1 MVKSYTILPGTSKRS
16 GGISTKFRVLP
27 DLRLSKKA
35 FATVANPSPTIMRS
49 TLLKTA
55 FLAGLAGSAQAQT
68 NWTGAASQDWTNAA
82 NWSAGVPGI
91 NSKATVNVATGNFVQ
106 ITTAV
111 NKSATVGGNDFWIGN
126 GAGTSGRVDIN
137 NGGSLNTNA
146 AWMFVGNGG
155 GSGIFNVNSGGSY
168 TTDNDV
174 RFGAG
179 SININGGTFTAAR
192 IVGNVGQ
199 LNVSGA
205 GSLTTTSAGTANGS
219 PDLQNLAVSSFTGSI
234 SAARS
239 ANFRNGATSDMSGG
253 SITTLGGGEIRIG
266 NSGSHTF
273 TQSGGSISTAA
284 WMVVGIGAGGNGTF
298 NMSAGSVTSG
308 AVNTGAFTTIGAGGG
323 TGVVNQSGGTWTD
336 GNKTMVGENAG
347 GTGTFNLNG
356 GTLATGRVETGAGT
370 GNLNL
375 NGGVLKALRNET
387 NFISANTTV
396 NVQSGGAKIDTNG
409 FNVTTAANLTGTG
422 SLEKQGA
429 GTLTLSGNGNSVG
442 SILVSA
448 GTLYVTG
455 ALTSSGTVSVTG
467 TGSIGSGDAGSGITG
482 NVNIADGGTL
492 DITQG
497 LLTLGSGTT
506 LSFGGF
512 DFGDIIGFDVNTAAL
527 GTHTLVLG
535 DFTLDSTNL
544 AHFGANNALE
554 LGGGRSAYFTQ
565 GSLAVVVVPEPGV
578 ALLGS
583 IGLLALLRRRRIA
596 G

>member
-1 MVKSYTILPGTSKRS
+1 MELRGKSKR
-16 GGISTKFRVLP
+16 
-27 DLRLSKKA
+27 
-35 FATVANPSPTIMRS
+35 PTIMRS

-68 NWTGAASQDWTNAA
+68 NWTGNASQDWTDAA
-82 NWSAGVPGI
+82 NWSSGVPGI
-91 NSKATVNVATGNFVQ
+91 NSRATVNVATGNFPQ
-106 ITTAV
+106 ITTAG

-126 GAGTSGRVDIN
+126 GTGTSGRLDIN

-155 GSGIFNVNSGGSY
+155 GSGTFNVNSGGSY
-168 TTDNDV
+168 SSDNDV

-179 SININGGTFTAAR
+179 TINVNGGTFTAGR
-192 IVGNVGQ
+192 IVGSTGQ
-199 LNVSGA
+199 LNVIGA
-205 GSLTTTSAGTANGS
+205 GSLTTTNAGTSNGS
-219 PDLQNLAVSSFTGSI
+219 PDLQNLAVSSFSGAI
-234 SAARS
+234 SVARS
-239 ANFRNGATSDMSGG
+239 ASFRNGATSDMSGG

-266 NSGSHTF
+266 NSGTHTF
-273 TQSGGSISTAA
+273 TQSGGSISSAA

-323 TGVVNQSGGTWTD
+323 TGTVNQSGGTWTD
-336 GNKTMVGENAG
+336 GNKTVVGENAG

-375 NGGVLKALRNET
+375 NGGVLKALRSET

-396 NVQSGGAKIDTNG
+396 NVQSGGARIDTNG
-409 FNVTTAANLTGTG
+409 FNVTAAANLTGTG
-422 SLEKQGA
+422 ALEKQGA

-442 SILVSA
+442 SVSVSA

-455 ALTSSGTVSVTG
+455 ALTSSGTISITG

-482 NVNIADGGTL
+482 SIAIAEGGTL
-492 DITQG
+492 DISQG
-497 LLTLGSGTT
+497 LLTLGSGAT

-512 DFGDIIGFDVNTAAL
+512 DFNDVVGFDVNTAAL
-527 GTHTLVLG
+527 GLHTLVLG
-535 DFTLDSTNL
+535 DFTLNTANL
-544 AHFGANNALE
+544 AHFGEGNALE
-554 LGGGRSAYFTQ
+554 LGGGRSAYFSE
-565 GSLAVVVVPEPGV
+565 GSLAVMIVPEPGV

-583 IGLLALLRRRRIA
+583 LGLLALLRRRRA
-596 G
+596 AC

>member
-1 MVKSYTILPGTSKRS
+1 
-16 GGISTKFRVLP
+16 
-27 DLRLSKKA
+27 
-35 FATVANPSPTIMRS
+35 MRS

-68 NWTGAASQDWTNAA
+68 TWTGAVSQDWANAA
-82 NWSAGVPGI
+82 NWTAGVPGI
-91 NSKATVNVATGNFVQ
+91 NSKATVNIATGNFVQ

-126 GAGTSGRVDIN
+126 GTGTSGRVDIN

-155 GSGIFNVNSGGSY
+155 GSGTFNVNAGGSY

-179 SININGGTFTAAR
+179 TINVNGGTFTAAR
-192 IVGNVGQ
+192 IVGNGGASGQ
-199 LNVSGA
+199 INVSGA

-234 SAARS
+234 SAARN

-273 TQSGGSISTAA
+273 NQSGGSISTAA

-298 NMSAGSVTSG
+298 NMSAGSVTS
-308 AVNTGAFTTIGAGGG
+308 ATVNTGAFTTIGAAGG

-336 GNKTMVGENAG
+336 TNKTMVGENAG

-409 FNVTTAANLTGTG
+409 YNVTTGANLIGSG
-422 SLEKQGA
+422 SLEKQGS

-442 SILVSA
+442 NLSVSA

-455 ALTSSGTVSVTG
+455 ALASSGTITVSG
-467 TGSIGSGDAGSGITG
+467 SGSIGSGDAGSGITG
-482 NVNIADGGTL
+482 NVTIAAGGTL
-492 DITQG
+492 DISQG
-497 LLTLGSGTT
+497 LLTFGSGTT

-512 DFGDIIGFDVNTAAL
+512 DFDDIVGFDVNTAAL

-535 DFTLDSTNL
+535 DFTLDTTNL
-544 AHFGANNALE
+544 AHFGEANALA
-554 LGGGRSAYFTQ
+554 LGGGRSAYFTE
-565 GSLAVVVVPEPGV
+565 GSLAVTIIPEPSST
-578 ALLGS
+578 LLAG
-583 IGLLALLRRRRIA
+583 IGALALLRRRRRS
-596 G
+596 

>member
-1 MVKSYTILPGTSKRS
+1 
-16 GGISTKFRVLP
+16 
-27 DLRLSKKA
+27 
-35 FATVANPSPTIMRS
+35 MRS

-68 NWTGAASQDWTNAA
+68 TWTGTVSQDWANAA
-82 NWSAGVPGI
+82 NWTAGVPGI
-91 NSKATVNVATGNFVQ
+91 NSKATVNIATGNFVQ

-126 GAGTSGRVDIN
+126 GTGTSGRVDIN

-146 AWMFVGNGG
+146 SWMFVGNGG
-155 GSGIFNVNSGGSY
+155 GSGTFNVNSGGSY

-192 IVGNVGQ
+192 IVGNGGASGQ
-199 LNVSGA
+199 INVSGA

-234 SAARS
+234 SAARN
-239 ANFRNGATSDMSGG
+239 ANFRNGATSDMSAG
-253 SITTLGGGEIRIG
+253 SISTAGEIRIG
-266 NSGSHTF
+266 NSGSHSF
-273 TQSGGSISTAA
+273 TQSGGSISAGA

-298 NMSAGSVTSG
+298 NMTGGSVAAST
-308 AVNTGAFTTIGAGGG
+308 VNAGAFTTIGAGGG

-336 GNKTMVGENAG
+336 TNKTMVGENAG

-409 FNVTTAANLTGTG
+409 YNVTTGANLIGSG
-422 SLEKQGA
+422 SLEKQGS

-442 SILVSA
+442 NISVTA

-455 ALTSSGTVSVTG
+455 ALASSGTITVSG
-467 TGSIGSGDAGSGITG
+467 SGSIGSGDAGSGITG
-482 NVNIADGGTL
+482 NVTIAAGGTL
-492 DITQG
+492 DISQG
-497 LLTLGSGTT
+497 LLTFGSGTT

-512 DFGDIIGFDVNTAAL
+512 DFDDIVGFDVNTAAL

-535 DFTLDSTNL
+535 DFTLDTTNL
-544 AHFGANNALE
+544 AHFGEANALA
-554 LGGGRSAYFTQ
+554 LGGGRSAYFTE
-565 GSLAVVVVPEPGV
+565 GSLAVTIVPEPGV

-583 IGLLALLRRRRIA
+583 IGLLALLRRRRA
-596 G
+596 

>member
-1 MVKSYTILPGTSKRS
+1 
-16 GGISTKFRVLP
+16 
-27 DLRLSKKA
+27 
-35 FATVANPSPTIMRS
+35 MRS

-68 NWTGAASQDWTNAA
+68 TWTGAAGQDWSNAG
-82 NWSAGVPGI
+82 NWTAGVPGI
-91 NSKATVNVATGNFVQ
+91 NSRATINIATGNFAQ

-111 NKSATVGGNDFWIGN
+111 NKSATVGGNDLWIGN
-126 GAGTSGRVDIN
+126 GTGTSGRLEIN

-155 GSGIFNVNSGGSY
+155 GTGTFNVNAGGSY

-179 SININGGTFTAAR
+179 TINVNGGTFTAGR
-192 IVGNVGQ
+192 IVGNGGASGQ
-199 LNVSGA
+199 INVSGA
-205 GSLTTTSAGTANGS
+205 GSLTTTNASTSNGS

-234 SAARS
+234 SAARN
-239 ANFRNGATSDMSGG
+239 ANFRNGATSDMSAG
-253 SITTLGGGEIRIG
+253 SIATLGGGEIRIG
-266 NSGSHTF
+266 NGGSHTF
-273 TQSGGSISTAA
+273 NQSGGSISTAS
-284 WMVVGIGAGGNGTF
+284 WMVVGIAAGGNGTF
-298 NMSAGSVTSG
+298 NMTGGSVTSG
-308 AVNTGAFTTIGAGGG
+308 TVNTGAFTTIGAGGG
-323 TGVVNQSGGTWTD
+323 TGTVNQSGGTWTD

-356 GTLATGRVETGAGT
+356 GTLATGRVETGGGT

-409 FNVTTAANLTGTG
+409 FNVTTGANLVGTG
-422 SLEKQGA
+422 SLEKQGN

-482 NVNIADGGTL
+482 NVNIAAGGTL
-492 DITQG
+492 DISQG
-497 LLTLGSGTT
+497 LLTLAPGTT

-512 DFGDIIGFDVNTAAL
+512 DFGDIIGFDVNTAAV

-535 DFTLDSTNL
+535 DFTLDTTNL
-544 AHFGANNALE
+544 ANFGAGNALD
-554 LGGGRSAYFTQ
+554 LGGGRSAYFSE
-565 GSLAVVVVPEPGV
+565 GSLAVTIIPEPSA
-578 ALLGS
+578 ALLAG
-583 IGLLALLRRRRIA
+583 IGALAMLRRRRLR
-596 G
+596 

>member
-1 MVKSYTILPGTSKRS
+1 
-16 GGISTKFRVLP
+16 
-27 DLRLSKKA
+27 
-35 FATVANPSPTIMRS
+35 MRS

-68 NWTGAASQDWTNAA
+68 NWTGTASQDWTNAA

-219 PDLQNLAVSSFTGSI
+219 PDIQNLAVSSFTGSI
-234 SAARS
+234 SAARN

-273 TQSGGSISTAA
+273 TQSGGSISTAS

-482 NVNIADGGTL
+482 SVNIADGGTL

-512 DFGDIIGFDVNTAAL
+512 DFSDIIGFDVSTAAF
-527 GTHTLVLG
+527 GIHTLVLG

-544 AHFGANNALE
+544 AHFGANNALD

-565 GSLAVVVVPEPGV
+565 GSLAVAIVPEPGA
-578 ALLGS
+578 ALLGC
-583 IGLLALLRRRRIA
+583 IGILGLLRRRRA
-596 G
+596 AAC

>member
-1 MVKSYTILPGTSKRS
+1 
-16 GGISTKFRVLP
+16 
-27 DLRLSKKA
+27 
-35 FATVANPSPTIMRS
+35 MRS

-55 FLAGLAGSAQAQT
+55 FLAGLAGSAHAQT
-68 NWTGAASQDWTNAA
+68 SWTGTASQDWTDAA
-82 NWSAGVPGI
+82 NWTAGVPGI
-91 NSKATVNVATGNFVQ
+91 NSKATVNVATGNFAQ

-155 GSGIFNVNSGGSY
+155 GSGTFNVNSGGVY
-168 TTDNDV
+168 TSDNDV

-179 SININGGTFTAAR
+179 TINVNGGTFTAGR
-192 IVGNVGQ
+192 IVGNGGASGQ

-205 GSLTTTSAGTANGS
+205 GSLTTTNASTSNGS

-234 SAARS
+234 SAARN

-273 TQSGGSISTAA
+273 TQTGGSVSTAS

-298 NMSAGSVTSG
+298 NLDGGSVASG
-308 AVNTGAFTTIGAGGG
+308 TVNTGAFSTIGAGGG
-323 TGVVNQSGGTWTD
+323 TGTVNQSAGTWTD
-336 GNKTMVGENAG
+336 GNKTLLGENAG
-347 GTGTFNLNG
+347 GTGNYNLNG
-356 GTLATGRVETGAGT
+356 GTLLTGRVETGPGT
-370 GNLNL
+370 GNLSL
-375 NGGVLKALRNET
+375 NGGVLKAVRNEG

-396 NVQSGGAKIDTNG
+396 NVQAGGAKIHTNG
-409 FNVTTAANLTGTG
+409 FDVTTAANLVGTG
-422 SLEKQGA
+422 ALEKQGE
-429 GTLTLSGNGNSVG
+429 GKLTLAGNGNSVG
-442 SILVSA
+442 SVSVSA
-448 GTLYVTG
+448 GTLFVSG
-455 ALTSSGTVSVTG
+455 ALASSGTISVSG

-482 NVNIADGGTL
+482 NITIAEGGTL
-492 DITQG
+492 DISQG

-512 DFGDIIGFDVNTAAL
+512 DFDDVIGFNVSTAAFGL
-527 GTHTLVLG
+527 HTLVFG
-535 DFTLDSTNL
+535 DFTLDTTNL
-544 AHFGANNALE
+544 AHFGAENALD
-554 LGGGRSAYFTQ
+554 LGAGRSAYFTQ
-565 GSLAVVVVPEPGV
+565 GSLAVAIVPEPGA

-583 IGLLALLRRRRIA
+583 IGLIALLRRRRA
-596 G
+596 AAC